1 MTTRAR
7 QDLADTALNVN
18 GRCQKST
25 SAEIFNHILKWGLR
39 SPYHV
44 KKILKAAWCGEN
56 RSAFVTEHTGYTS
69 QATVWSR
76 ARN

>member
-1 MTTRAR
+1 MTTRGCE
-7 QDLADTALNVN
+7 DLADTALNLN

-39 SPYHV
+39 SPYHA
-44 KKILKAAWCGEN
+44 KKFLKAAWCGEN
-56 RSAFVTEHTGYTS
+56 RSAFATERIGYTS
-69 QATVWSR
+69 LATVWSR